1 MTLSETTIMKR
12 HRFFKPF
19 LVLVVAAGA
28 AALISSLTRTS
39 LQQLDWRFLLLLIA
53 MTAVSRLS
61 IPIPHVK
68 GEVTVGDTLIFLT
81 MLLYDGEA
89 AVLMAAMDGLS
100 SSLYV
105 SKKPRVWL
113 FNSAQMSASTLLTV
127 WTLRLC
133 FGAIPSL
140 SHAGYSSRI
149 VGAVCVMTLVQYVAN
164 SGQVATYTALKT
176 NQPVF
181 GTWRT
186 SYLWTSISYFAGAS
200 VASIAA
206 RLVNDLSVYY
216 VMMITPIVAIIYFTY
231 KTYLQNVQTS
241 VEKAEQAKRHVEE
254 LSRYIEEQERIRE
267 QFGQIEK
274 MSALGELAS
283 GVAHDFN
290 NTLAGILG
298 RA

>member
-1 MTLSETTIMKR
+1 MMLAETIIMKR

-19 LVLVVAAGA
+19 LVSVVAAGA
-28 AALISSLTRTS
+28 AALIFSLTRTS

-53 MTAVSRLS
+53 MAAVASRLS

-164 SGQVATYTALKT
+164 SGLVATYTALKT
-176 NQPVF
+176 NQ
-181 GTWRT
+181 
-186 SYLWTSISYFAGAS
+186 L
-200 VASIAA
+200 
-206 RLVNDLSVYY
+206 
-216 VMMITPIVAIIYFTY
+216 
-231 KTYLQNVQTS
+231 
-241 VEKAEQAKRHVEE
+241 
-254 LSRYIEEQERIRE
+254 
-267 QFGQIEK
+267 
-274 MSALGELAS
+274 
-283 GVAHDFN
+283 
-290 NTLAGILG
+290 
-298 RA
+298 